1 MSNLS
6 NITPYVPKSL
16 SGATTASDGT
26 STQDLSQNFLRL
38 LTAQLRNQ
46 DPLNPIDNANM
57 TTQLAALNQVDGI
70 NRLNKSM
77 ESMLNQMVSASFVGL
92 SSSVGKSALTQSDQ
106 IYFTGEPVSL
116 AVGVNQFA
124 PNATLTIY
132 NSANEPVRQM
142 SLGAIGAGITDI
154 LWAGDN
160 DSGEQVD
167 AGELYRVEL
176 SIPDAPAELQ
186 SITYVGSPV
195 VAIGRDGEEIM
206 ATLADGR
213 RVSIDQIIKWLAI

>member
-16 SGATTASDGT
+16 SGATTTSDGT
-26 STQDLSQNFLRL
+26 STADLSQNFLRL

-106 IYFTGEPVSL
+106 VYFTGEPVSL
-116 AVGVNQFA
+116 AVGVNQLA

-132 NSANEPVRQM
+132 NSANEPIRQM
-142 SLGAIGAGITDI
+142 NLGAIGAGITDI

-160 DSGEQVD
+160 DSGEQVA
-167 AGELYRVEL
+167 AGEMYRIEL
-176 SIPDAPAELQ
+176 SVPDAPAELQ
-186 SITYVGSPV
+186 SKTFVGSPV

-213 RVSIDQIIKWLAI
+213 SVSIDQIIKWLAI

>member
-16 SGATTASDGT
+16 TGATSATDGT
-26 STQDLSQNFLRL
+26 STADLSQYFLRML
-38 LTAQLRNQ
+38 SAQLRNQ
-46 DPLNPIDNANM
+46 DPMNPMVNANM

-77 ESMLNQMVSASFVGL
+77 ESMLNQMISASFVGL

-142 SLGAIGAGITDI
+142 DLGAIGAGITDI
-154 LWAGDN
+154 IWAGDN
-160 DSGEQVD
+160 DSGEQV
-167 AGELYRVEL
+167 ALGEMYRLEL
-176 SIPDAPAELQ
+176 SVPGEQANLQ
-186 SITYVGSPV
+186 SSLYVGSAV
-195 VAIGRDGEEIM
+195 VAIGRDGEEII

-213 RVSIDQIIKWLAI
+213 SVSIDQIIKWLAI

>member
-16 SGATTASDGT
+16 TGATSATDGT
-26 STQDLSQNFLRL
+26 STADLSQNFLRM

-46 DPLNPIDNANM
+46 DPMNPMDNANM

-70 NRLNKSM
+70 KRLNKSM
-77 ESMLNQMVSASFVGL
+77 ESMLNQMISASFVGL

-142 SLGAIGAGITDI
+142 DLGAIGAGITDI
-154 LWAGDN
+154 IWAGDD
-160 DSGEQVD
+160 DSGEKV
-167 AGELYRVEL
+167 ALGEMYRLEL
-176 SIPDAPAELQ
+176 SVPGEQANLQ
-186 SITYVGSPV
+186 SSLYVGSAV

-213 RVSIDQIIKWLAI
+213 SVSIDQIIKWLAI

>member
-6 NITPYVPKSL
+6 NIAPYVPKSL
-16 SGATTASDGT
+16 SGTTAATDGT
-26 STQDLSQNFLRL
+26 STADLSQNFLRL

-92 SSSVGKSALTQSDQ
+92 SSSVGKSALTPSDQ

-116 AVGVNQFA
+116 AVGVSQLA
-124 PNATLTIY
+124 PDATLTIF
-132 NSANEPVRQM
+132 NSTNEPVRQIK
-142 SLGAIGAGITDI
+142 LGALGAGITDI
-154 LWAGDN
+154 IWAGDN
-160 DSGEQVD
+160 DSGEKVPS
-167 AGELYRVEL
+167 GEMYRLEVSL
-176 SIPDAPAELQ
+176 PGAPAELQ
-186 SITYVGSPV
+186 SSLYVGSAV

-213 RVSIDQIIKWLAI
+213 SVSIDQIVKWLAI

>member
-16 SGATTASDGT
+16 SGATTTSDGT
-26 STQDLSQNFLRL
+26 STADLSQNFLRL

-106 IYFTGEPVSL
+106 VYFTGEPVSL
-116 AVGVNQFA
+116 AVGVNQLA

-132 NSANEPVRQM
+132 NSANEPIRQM
-142 SLGAIGAGITDI
+142 NLGTIGAGITDI

-160 DSGEQVD
+160 DSGEQVA
-167 AGELYRVEL
+167 AGEMYRIEL
-176 SIPDAPAELQ
+176 SVPDPPAELQ
-186 SITYVGSPV
+186 SKTYVGSPV

-213 RVSIDQIIKWLAI
+213 SVSIDQIIKWLAI

>member
-16 SGATTASDGT
+16 TGATSATDGT
-26 STQDLSQNFLRL
+26 STADLSQNFLRM

-46 DPLNPIDNANM
+46 DPMNPMDNANM

-77 ESMLNQMVSASFVGL
+77 ESMLNQMISASFVGL

-106 IYFTGEPVSL
+106 IYFTSEPVSL
-116 AVGVNQFA
+116 AVGMNQFA

-142 SLGAIGAGITDI
+142 DLGAIGAGITDI
-154 LWAGDN
+154 IWAGDD
-160 DSGEQVD
+160 DSGEKV
-167 AGELYRVEL
+167 ALGEMYRLEL
-176 SIPDAPAELQ
+176 SVPGEQANLQ
-186 SITYVGSPV
+186 SSLYVGSAV

-213 RVSIDQIIKWLAI
+213 SVSIDQIIKWLAI

>member
-1 MSNLS
+1 
-6 NITPYVPKSL
+6 
-16 SGATTASDGT
+16 
-26 STQDLSQNFLRL
+26 
-38 LTAQLRNQ
+38 
-46 DPLNPIDNANM
+46 M

-106 IYFTGEPVSL
+106 VYFTGEPVSL
-116 AVGVNQFA
+116 AVGVNQLA

-132 NSANEPVRQM
+132 NSANEPIRQM
-142 SLGAIGAGITDI
+142 NLGAIGAGITDI

-160 DSGEQVD
+160 DSGEQVA
-167 AGELYRVEL
+167 AGEMYRIEL
-176 SIPDAPAELQ
+176 SVPDAPAELQ
-186 SITYVGSPV
+186 SKTYVGSPV

-213 RVSIDQIIKWLAI
+213 SVSIDQIIKWLAI

>member
-142 SLGAIGAGITDI
+142 SLGAIGTGITDI

>member
-16 SGATTASDGT
+16 TGATSATDGT
-26 STQDLSQNFLRL
+26 STADLSQNFLRM

-46 DPLNPIDNANM
+46 DPMNPMDNANM

-77 ESMLNQMVSASFVGL
+77 ESMLNQMISASFVGL

-142 SLGAIGAGITDI
+142 DLGAIGAGITDI
-154 LWAGDN
+154 IWAGDN
-160 DSGEQVD
+160 DSGEQV
-167 AGELYRVEL
+167 ALGEMYRLEL
-176 SIPDAPAELQ
+176 SVPGEQANLQ
-186 SITYVGSPV
+186 SSLYVGSAV
-195 VAIGRDGEEIM
+195 VAIGRDGEEII

-213 RVSIDQIIKWLAI
+213 SVSIDQIIKWLAI

>member
-16 SGATTASDGT
+16 TGATSATDGT
-26 STQDLSQNFLRL
+26 STADLSQNFLRM

-46 DPLNPIDNANM
+46 DPMNPMDNANM

-77 ESMLNQMVSASFVGL
+77 ESMLNQMISASFVGL

-106 IYFTGEPVSL
+106 IYFTSEPVSL

-142 SLGAIGAGITDI
+142 DLGAIGAGITDI
-154 LWAGDN
+154 IWAGDD
-160 DSGEQVD
+160 DSGEKV
-167 AGELYRVEL
+167 ALGEMYRLEL
-176 SIPDAPAELQ
+176 SVPGEQANLQ
-186 SITYVGSPV
+186 SSLYVGSAV

-213 RVSIDQIIKWLAI
+213 SVSIDQIIKWLAI